1 MATSLRR
8 LWWQLALALDLQA
21 PGSHLEEVVPGVTEA
36 HGAHARDGL
45 AGVHQVDTAV
55 DGAEHGLVDPHR
67 RRKAATV
74 DAHVSDAAWAQ
85 VFHLDL
91 EHRVTAGRRHA
102 RVDGLHLDA
111 GRAAWLAVGTCCS
124 VRN

>member
-1 MATSLRR
+1 M
-8 LWWQLALALDLQA
+8 
-21 PGSHLEEVVPGVTEA
+21 VPGVTEA

-91 EHRVTAGRRHA
+91 EHRVAGGRRLA